1 MAKNVKIAG
10 ASYNSV
16 PAITVPL
23 QAGGTTTFLDCV
35 GSENITSNGT
45 HDVAG
50 LAEVVVNVSGGG
62 GLPSGFSAIATGTHT
77 LSSAVAGGSTFTV
90 THNLGVVPDL
100 FMFFATANVA
110 TTYSMLMAMR
120 STMFGYRSSTY
131 LNKCFYHGNSTTTA
145 TGADVTTSYGIKT
158 VTATNATVTTY
169 SSSTSYYWRAGTY
182 KWVAI
187 KF

>member
-1 MAKNVKIAG
+1 MAINKVVYDGSTLIDLTADTVTAATLAKGSTAHDKSGNE
-10 ASYNSV
+10 
-16 PAITVPL
+16 IT
-23 QAGGTTTFLDCV
+23 GTM
-35 GSENITSNGT
+35 E
-45 HDVAG
+45 
-50 LAEVVVNVSGGG
+50 SGGG
-62 GLPSGFSAIATGTHT
+62 GLLSGFSKIATGTHT

-110 TTYSMLMAMR
+110 TTYSMLLAMR
-120 STMFGYRSSTY
+120 STMFGWRSSTY
-131 LNKCFYHGNSTTTA
+131 LNKCFYHGNSTTTV

-169 SSSTSYYWRAGTY
+169 SNSGSYYWRAGTY
-182 KWVAI
+182 KWIAI